1 MAYEDVLPTRLRMER
16 ARIKKTQK
24 QVAEETGIAASA
36 ICNYE
41 NGDRVPTLQTL
52 AQLADF
58 YDASIDYLVG
68 K

>member
-16 ARIKKTQK
+16 ARIRKTQK
-24 QVAEETGIAASA
+24 QVADDTGITQAA

-41 NGDRVPTLQTL
+41 KGDRVPTLQTL
-52 AQLADF
+52 ALLADY
-58 YDASIDYLVG
+58 YDQSIDFLVG